1 MERELYV
8 GRLAA
13 AFKVDVEQLLRAIRG
28 AKAPAPRSPPPGV
41 TPPVSATTKRTPPK
55 EQLEA
60 LVLLVGHP
68 ELAAMPEAQRIQD
81 LLVDPGVSH
90 IYRIVLDTLRR
101 GDRAD
106 VPAWLD
112 ACPVEIREAVG
123 GALMNGAYDAADGAE
138 RAMRALKTRLE
149 LSRVTAEI
157 EQGKADHKRALEQGD
172 SQQAQAIWQREMELL
187 RKQQELKVGLA
198 RP

>member
-1 MERELYV
+1 
-8 GRLAA
+8 
-13 AFKVDVEQLLRAIRG
+13 
-28 AKAPAPRSPPPGV
+28 
-41 TPPVSATTKRTPPK
+41 
-55 EQLEA
+55 
-60 LVLLVGHP
+60 LLVGHP
-68 ELAAMPEAQRIQD
+68 DLAALPDAQRILD

-90 IYRIVLDTLRR
+90 IYRIALDALRR
-101 GDRAD
+101 GERAD

-112 ACPVEIREAVG
+112 AGPADIREAVG
-123 GALMNGAYDAADGAE
+123 NALMGGGYDAPDAAV
-138 RAMRALKTRLE
+138 RALRALKTRLE

-157 EQGKADHKRALEQGD
+157 EQWKVEHKRALAEGD